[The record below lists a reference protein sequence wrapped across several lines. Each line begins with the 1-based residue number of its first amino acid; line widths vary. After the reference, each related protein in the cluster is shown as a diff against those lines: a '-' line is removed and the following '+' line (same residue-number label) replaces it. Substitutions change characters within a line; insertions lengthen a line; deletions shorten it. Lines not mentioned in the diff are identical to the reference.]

1 MEHHVRG
8 AKGPAELRD
17 VVPPVEGIRISGPW
31 STTSGA
37 PEARPFFF
45 PLKKLHAGGNLGR
58 GVRRFEPYAPAVA
71 DRMLDSRFD
80 NPT

>member
-1 MEHHVRG
+1 MEHHVHG
-8 AKGPAELRD
+8 AEGPDELRD
-17 VVPPVEGIRISGPW
+17 VVPLDEGIRISGPW
-31 STTSGA
+31 STTSRA

-58 GVRRFEPYAPAVA
+58 GMRRLEPQTPAVA
-71 DRMLDSRFD
+71 DRMYN